1 MSENTNIPSP
11 ENEYILAAVSY
22 LPLVG
27 LLLVFTSGKRY
38 FVRYHA
44 GHAILIYIFSFAF
57 LFTYIALYMF
67 LRRIITDTFILDT
80 AWGLVFSI
88 HLLVNFIY
96 LLYCAIQAYLGSY
109 LIIPLITKIFY
120 KVFSR

>member
-1 MSENTNIPSP
+1 MAENNPPSP

-22 LPLVG
+22 LPIVG
-27 LLLVFTSGKRY
+27 LFLVFTSGKRY

-44 GHAILIYIFSFAF
+44 GHSVIIYLLSFAL

-67 LRRIITDTFILDT
+67 LRNIITDTFILDT

-96 LLYCAIQAYLGSY
+96 LLYCAVQAYLGSY
-109 LIIPLITKIFY
+109 LIIPVITKLFYLIFN
-120 KVFSR
+120 R

>member
-1 MSENTNIPSP
+1 MAQNNPPSP

-22 LPLVG
+22 LPIIG
-27 LLLVFTSGKRY
+27 LFLVFTSGKRY

-44 GHAILIYIFSFAF
+44 GHSVIIYLFSFAL

-67 LRRIITDTFILDT
+67 LRNIITDTFILDT

-96 LLYCAIQAYLGSY
+96 LLYCAVQAYLGSY
-109 LIIPLITKIFY
+109 LIIPVITKVFYLIFN
-120 KVFSR
+120 R